1 MKQYQEIELDS
12 AHRLINHGPTSLVAT
27 RSEQCVYN
35 IAPIAWISP
44 VQKDP
49 PKLLAVVGHSHQT
62 YRNIVETKEF
72 VVCVPHFSQKRLIRQ
87 TGKST
92 GAEIDKFRE
101 FEIETFHA
109 NHLDFMLPQGCLGFL
124 ECTVF
129 EHYAQEKT
137 DIIVG
142 SILSASVMQS
152 VFDKR
157 LLVEKAAGKTLHHLG
172 GSLFCTASDKLID
185 FDDDLQ

>member
-1 MKQYQEIELDS
+1 VKQYQEIPLDS
-12 AHRLINHGPTSLVAT
+12 AHRLINHGPVGLVAT
-27 RSEQCVYN
+27 RSEQGVYN

-72 VVCVPHFSQKRLIRQ
+72 AVCVPHFSQTRLIRQ

-101 FEIETFHA
+101 FKIKTFHA
-109 NHLDFMLPQGCLGFL
+109 NHLDFMLPQGCLGYL

-129 EHYAQEKT
+129 KHYVQEKT

-152 VFDKR
+152 MFDKR
-157 LLVEKAAGKTLHHLG
+157 FLTEKAEGKTLHHLG
-172 GSLFCTASDKLID
+172 GSLFCTVSDQLID
-185 FDDDLQ
+185 FDDEQ